1 MCSDNGGLDSYKR
14 QLRSGGTEYIL
25 ETAAWDRL
33 VSDEEYDKLVDLV
46 KADTPAGKQRRAV
59 EKLRDRDE
67 AKEVLKKDFL

>member
-14 QLRSGGTEYIL
+14 QLRSGGPEYIL

-46 KADTPAGKQRRAV
+46 KKETPAKSKRTV